1 MASIKT
7 NIAKI
12 PRVFSYLHYIKVQYS
27 YFKFDNSIKYF
38 YSQACTPLQSEYDL
52 EADHRSTYISS
63 CLL

>member
-12 PRVFSYLHYIKVQYS
+12 PRVFSNLHCIKVKYS
-27 YFKFDNSIKYF
+27 YFKFHNSIKYF

-52 EADHRSTYISS
+52 GADHRSPYISS